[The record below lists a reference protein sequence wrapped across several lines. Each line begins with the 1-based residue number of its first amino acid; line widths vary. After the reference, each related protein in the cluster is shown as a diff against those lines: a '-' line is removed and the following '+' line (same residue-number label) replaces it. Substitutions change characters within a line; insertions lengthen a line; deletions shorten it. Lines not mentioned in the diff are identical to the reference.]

1 MAYTLNHRMR
11 VSRKRYT
18 WPRTQVDQ
26 LETIPESPRTPQ
38 VAKFTS
44 DTSSEERTYPADDVA
59 TLSDSEQCMR
69 YDEKV
74 VPPEAVRAQMIWYS
88 HQLEISYHDRERLD
102 RRIKEL
108 EVVCRSQSKTNA
120 SLIHDIQSWQK
131 NYDAVESELVDA
143 AQEMEEVKAYVRS
156 VETANANLRYALSQA
171 REEQEHAHRR
181 RWNHLAHR
189 CWQRCTRLS
198 EILVDACRL
207 PSMRK
212 RKKQDNNA
220 SKPAARPEST
230 CPILHSS
237 TSKISLP
244 PSSTC

>member
-1 MAYTLNHRMR
+1 MAYTMNYRMR

-26 LETIPESPRTPQ
+26 LETIPESPRTPR

-44 DTSSEERTYPADDVA
+44 DTPSEEQTYPAEDVA
-59 TLSDSEQCMR
+59 TLLNSEQCMR
-69 YDEKV
+69 HNEKV
-74 VPPEAVRAQMIWYS
+74 VPSEAVRAQMIWYS
-88 HQLEISYHDRERLD
+88 HQLERSCHDRERLNG
-102 RRIKEL
+102 RIEEL

-120 SLIHDIQSWQK
+120 SLIREMQSWQK
-131 NYDAVESELVDA
+131 NYEAVESELVDA
-143 AQEMEEVKAYVRS
+143 AQEVEEVKAYVRS
-156 VETANANLRYALSQA
+156 VEMANANLRYALSQA
-171 REEQEHAHRR
+171 REEQELACRR

-198 EILVDACRL
+198 EFLVGACRL

-212 RKKQDNNA
+212 RKEQDTHV
-220 SKPAARPEST
+220 SKPTARPEST
-230 CPILHSS
+230 CPILHPS

-244 PSSTC
+244 PSNTC